1 MRAALLVTAACALQ
15 PKLPTRTTTRRSTV
29 RMAWNDAATCKVCF
43 VRHGQSEWNAKNL
56 FTGWA
61 DVPLTILGKN
71 EAAAGATWIWKEGLE
86 FDVAYTS
93 ELKRAQQTL
102 KLVMDITGQNDLT
115 VHKSWRLN
123 ERMYGALQG
132 LNKKETVMK
141 YGDDQVLIAASCGLS
156 EIVRGR
162 RDSPPSY
169 EAVGGFDLD
178 FERVSGKIATRYI
191 THRYSCG
198 GEASTRRRRPASWIA
213 STGRATTTSTRT
225 CRKRMCLARSA

>member
-1 MRAALLVTAACALQ
+1 MARRVAILAACAHALQ
-15 PKLPTRTTTRRSTV
+15 PKLPTRTPSTRRSTM

-71 EAAAGATWIWKEGLE
+71 EAASGATWIWKEGLA

-132 LNKKETVMK
+132 LNKKETVLK
-141 YGDDQVLIAASCGLS
+141 YGDDQVRSRRPVAFLRSCAIDATRLHQTRPWMVSFSSLRPFGPRRCSCG
-156 EIVRGR
+156 V
-162 RDSPPSY
+162 
-169 EAVGGFDLD
+169 
-178 FERVSGKIATRYI
+178 
-191 THRYSCG
+191 
-198 GEASTRRRRPASWIA
+198 EASTRRRRNV
-213 STGRATTTSTRT
+213 T
-225 CRKRMCLARSA
+225 

>member
-1 MRAALLVTAACALQ
+1 MRALLLATAACALQ

-29 RMAWNDAATCKVCF
+29 RMAWHDAATCKVCF

-71 EAAAGATWIWKEGLE
+71 EAASGATWIWKEGLS

-141 YGDDQVLIAASCGLS
+141 YGDDQVRSPRFDVLRWFPFVAGTRVCLTSMRVVSFSSLRPFGHRDAP
-156 EIVRGR
+156 R
-162 RDSPPSY
+162 RSVEWWFP
-169 EAVGGFDLD
+169 
-178 FERVSGKIATRYI
+178 
-191 THRYSCG
+191 
-198 GEASTRRRRPASWIA
+198 
-213 STGRATTTSTRT
+213 
-225 CRKRMCLARSA
+225 

>member
-1 MRAALLVTAACALQ
+1 MVRTLIYFGTRDTKSRAAKALLHSLPSCSMALRAALLATAACALQ

-71 EAAAGATWIWKEGLE
+71 EAASGATWIWKEGLA

-141 YGDDQVLIAASCGLS
+141 YGDDQV
-156 EIVRGR
+156 R
-162 RDSPPSY
+162 SPRF
-169 EAVGGFDLD
+169 EVLRCLQLFDTIS
-178 FERVSGKIATRYI
+178 R
-191 THRYSCG
+191 
-198 GEASTRRRRPASWIA
+198 
-213 STGRATTTSTRT
+213 
-225 CRKRMCLARSA
+225 

>member
-1 MRAALLVTAACALQ
+1 MQRSCHPSCSMARVLLLASAAAALQ
-15 PKLPTRTTTRRSTV
+15 PKLPRRTSRRSTV

-71 EAAAGATWIWKEGLE
+71 EAASGATWIWKEGLA

-93 ELKRAQQTL
+93 ELTRAQQTL
-102 KLVMDITGQNDLT
+102 RLVMEITGQDDLT

-132 LNKKETVMK
+132 LNKKETVLQ
-141 YGDDQVLIAASCGLS
+141 YGDDQ
-156 EIVRGR
+156 
-162 RDSPPSY
+162 
-169 EAVGGFDLD
+169 
-178 FERVSGKIATRYI
+178 
-191 THRYSCG
+191 
-198 GEASTRRRRPASWIA
+198 
-213 STGRATTTSTRT
+213 
-225 CRKRMCLARSA
+225 ARSRRFEVLRCLHFVDVTRI

>member
-1 MRAALLVTAACALQ
+1 MARRVAILAACAHALQ
-15 PKLPTRTTTRRSTV
+15 PKLPTRTPSTRRSTM

-102 KLVMDITGQNDLT
+102 ALVMDITGQDDLT

-132 LNKKETVMK
+132 LNKKETVLK
-141 YGDDQVLIAASCGLS
+141 YGDDQVRSPRFEVFCCFPFVAGTRIMLWVVSFSSLRPINAP
-156 EIVRGR
+156 R
-162 RDSPPSY
+162 RSSS
-169 EAVGGFDLD
+169 GG
-178 FERVSGKIATRYI
+178 GP
-191 THRYSCG
+191 
-198 GEASTRRRRPASWIA
+198 STRRRRPAS
-213 STGRATTTSTRT
+213 
-225 CRKRMCLARSA
+225 

>member
-1 MRAALLVTAACALQ
+1 MRAVLLATAACALQ
-15 PKLPTRTTTRRSTV
+15 PKLPTRTTTRRSTM

-71 EAAAGATWIWKEGLE
+71 EAAAGATWIWKEGLA

-141 YGDDQVLIAASCGLS
+141 YGDDQVRSPRFEVLRCLPCDSC
-156 EIVRGR
+156 
-162 RDSPPSY
+162 PSHFHESGFFFDFEAIPMLRAGPVV
-169 EAVGGFDLD
+169 EAVL
-178 FERVSGKIATRYI
+178 RHA
-191 THRYSCG
+191 
-198 GEASTRRRRPASWIA
+198 AA
-213 STGRATTTSTRT
+213 
-225 CRKRMCLARSA
+225 AR

>member
-1 MRAALLVTAACALQ
+1 MRFATQAPDARAVDATQRSEQCINQIVAAR
-15 PKLPTRTTTRRSTV
+15 RTESWPPRHRRDVSTRRGGLHPTHWLIYAQV
-29 RMAWNDAATCKVCF
+29 TRMAWNDAATCKVCF

-141 YGDDQVLIAASCGLS
+141 YGC
-156 EIVRGR
+156 
-162 RDSPPSY
+162 
-169 EAVGGFDLD
+169 
-178 FERVSGKIATRYI
+178 
-191 THRYSCG
+191 
-198 GEASTRRRRPASWIA
+198 
-213 STGRATTTSTRT
+213 
-225 CRKRMCLARSA
+225 

>member
-1 MRAALLVTAACALQ
+1 MRAVLLATAACALQ
-15 PKLPTRTTTRRSTV
+15 PKLPTRTTTRRSTM

-71 EAAAGATWIWKEGLE
+71 EAAAGATWIWKEGLA

-141 YGDDQVLIAASCGLS
+141 YGDDQVRSPRFEVLRCLPCDSC
-156 EIVRGR
+156 
-162 RDSPPSY
+162 PSHFH
-169 EAVGGFDLD
+169 ESGFFFD
-178 FERVSGKIATRYI
+178 FEAIPMLRAGPVV
-191 THRYSCG
+191 
-198 GEASTRRRRPASWIA
+198 AS
-213 STGRATTTSTRT
+213 
-225 CRKRMCLARSA
+225 KF

>member
-1 MRAALLVTAACALQ
+1 
-15 PKLPTRTTTRRSTV
+15 
-29 RMAWNDAATCKVCF
+29 MAWNDAATCKVCF

-132 LNKKETVMK
+132 LNKKETVLK
-141 YGDDQVLIAASCGLS
+141 YGDDQARS
-156 EIVRGR
+156 
-162 RDSPPSY
+162 
-169 EAVGGFDLD
+169 
-178 FERVSGKIATRYI
+178 
-191 THRYSCG
+191 
-198 GEASTRRRRPASWIA
+198 RRPVLRCLQLASI
-213 STGRATTTSTRT
+213 SR
-225 CRKRMCLARSA
+225 

>member
-1 MRAALLVTAACALQ
+1 MRAVLLATAACALQ
-15 PKLPTRTTTRRSTV
+15 PKLPTRTTTRRSTM

-71 EAAAGATWIWKEGLE
+71 EAAAGATWIWKEGLA

-141 YGDDQVLIAASCGLS
+141 YGDDQVRSPRFEVLRCLPCDSC
-156 EIVRGR
+156 
-162 RDSPPSY
+162 PSHFHESGFFFDFEAIPMLRAGPVV
-169 EAVGGFDLD
+169 EAVL
-178 FERVSGKIATRYI
+178 RHA
-191 THRYSCG
+191 
-198 GEASTRRRRPASWIA
+198 AAA
-213 STGRATTTSTRT
+213 
-225 CRKRMCLARSA
+225 L

>member
-1 MRAALLVTAACALQ
+1 M
-15 PKLPTRTTTRRSTV
+15 

-71 EAAAGATWIWKEGLE
+71 EAASGATWIWKEGLA

-141 YGDDQVLIAASCGLS
+141 YGDDQVRSPRFEALRWFPFVAGT
-156 EIVRGR
+156 RGHLTSMR
-162 RDSPPSY
+162 VVSFSISRPFGPNRDAP
-169 EAVGGFDLD
+169 
-178 FERVSGKIATRYI
+178 
-191 THRYSCG
+191 
-198 GEASTRRRRPASWIA
+198 RRPRL
-213 STGRATTTSTRT
+213 GRLRGLLLHP
-225 CRKRMCLARSA
+225 RHP

>member
-1 MRAALLVTAACALQ
+1 M
-15 PKLPTRTTTRRSTV
+15 

-71 EAAAGATWIWKEGLE
+71 EAAAGATWIWKEGLA

-141 YGDDQVLIAASCGLS
+141 YGDDQVRSPRFEVLRCLPCDSC
-156 EIVRGR
+156 
-162 RDSPPSY
+162 PSHFHESGFFFDFEAIPMLRAGPVV
-169 EAVGGFDLD
+169 EAVL
-178 FERVSGKIATRYI
+178 RHA
-191 THRYSCG
+191 
-198 GEASTRRRRPASWIA
+198 AAA
-213 STGRATTTSTRT
+213 
-225 CRKRMCLARSA
+225 L

>member
-1 MRAALLVTAACALQ
+1 MALRATLLATAACALQ
-15 PKLPTRTTTRRSTV
+15 PKLPTRTTTRRSTM

-132 LNKKETVMK
+132 LNKKETVLK
-141 YGDDQVLIAASCGLS
+141 YGDDQVRSPRFDVLRWFPFVAGTRVCLTSMRVVSFSSLRPFGHRAGPVVASKLRHAAAG
-156 EIVRGR
+156 
-162 RDSPPSY
+162 
-169 EAVGGFDLD
+169 
-178 FERVSGKIATRYI
+178 
-191 THRYSCG
+191 
-198 GEASTRRRRPASWIA
+198 
-213 STGRATTTSTRT
+213 
-225 CRKRMCLARSA
+225 M

>member
-1 MRAALLVTAACALQ
+1 MRAVLLATAACALQ
-15 PKLPTRTTTRRSTV
+15 PKLPTRTTTRRSTM

-71 EAAAGATWIWKEGLE
+71 EAAAGATWIWKEGLA

-141 YGDDQVLIAASCGLS
+141 YGDDQVRSPRFEVLRCLPCDSCPSHFHESGFFFDFEAIPML
-156 EIVRGR
+156 RGGAVV
-162 RDSPPSY
+162 
-169 EAVGGFDLD
+169 EAVL
-178 FERVSGKIATRYI
+178 
-191 THRYSCG
+191 
-198 GEASTRRRRPASWIA
+198 
-213 STGRATTTSTRT
+213 RT
-225 CRKRMCLARSA
+225 AAAAL

>member
-1 MRAALLVTAACALQ
+1 
-15 PKLPTRTTTRRSTV
+15 
-29 RMAWNDAATCKVCF
+29 MAWNDAATCKVCF

-132 LNKKETVMK
+132 LNKKETVLK
-141 YGDDQVLIAASCGLS
+141 YGDDQVRSRRFEVLRCLHF
-156 EIVRGR
+156 IVMISRCRGWFLFR
-162 RDSPPSY
+162 LWGHSDRAGPVV
-169 EAVGGFDLD
+169 EAVL
-178 FERVSGKIATRYI
+178 RHA
-191 THRYSCG
+191 
-198 GEASTRRRRPASWIA
+198 PAA
-213 STGRATTTSTRT
+213 
-225 CRKRMCLARSA
+225 L

>member
-1 MRAALLVTAACALQ
+1 MALRAALLATTACALQ
-15 PKLPTRTTTRRSTV
+15 PKLPTRTTTTRRTTV

-141 YGDDQVLIAASCGLS
+141 YGC
-156 EIVRGR
+156 
-162 RDSPPSY
+162 
-169 EAVGGFDLD
+169 
-178 FERVSGKIATRYI
+178 
-191 THRYSCG
+191 
-198 GEASTRRRRPASWIA
+198 
-213 STGRATTTSTRT
+213 
-225 CRKRMCLARSA
+225 